1 MNENPT
7 SLVALRAGDI
17 MTQMMNSL
25 FGNGWQHFYASGHGT
40 TSGGFPAMLAQMFQ
54 VYNSFVAVAVVAVL
68 GYSLSVAVA
77 STAHEGVPLG
87 KRYSSLWMPIRSVTG
102 LAITVPAPGLG
113 GYSLMQA
120 AILFCVHLSFMGA
133 NMLANVA
140 GDTVAKYGMIT
151 PVVASNDGSAMA
163 ARIFRMTTCAAA
175 LNGPASLNGVGTG
188 EVALVQL
195 AGVPSPPGG
204 SPGFYYGYRYDQIN
218 ASGQPTGVQ
227 GVCGSLITFVPSTI
241 SANGVVNAA
250 DPTQTQVA
258 EGEMVA
264 LHQMLVDDVSPATQI
279 VQHLYAGTAPP
290 NSLAPN
296 VPVPP
301 APKDPGMPAVSALD
315 TSVHAWDTMIGKL
328 PRIVTASSQE
338 GKVGQ
343 RLQAFDAQLHYQ
355 GFGALG
361 GWYFTLARANKD
373 LENAISLRPEYAA
386 PTGAPQRVSS
396 AVGVYLNAAGITS
409 PSEMAMTA
417 NAGGILGTII
427 RHVNDVLLAPVDF
440 LSNQLA
446 GSDAGGSSDPIGTI
460 QVFGNLL
467 IDAAIVALTAAYV
480 FRETS
485 IAVVKGAGGWAKSIP
500 FVGGAIDSVGKVAGA
515 PIKGLIKVGFLIV
528 KSVAFSVVV
537 LGAVCAFYL
546 PLIPYIVWTV
556 GLVTL
561 MIFILESMV
570 AAPLWAAAHAMPE
583 GEGLSGEQAKQG
595 YMLLIAVCLRPIL
608 MVFGFL
614 SAFGIVSMADYMVGL
629 EFPRIIH
636 SMMATTLSGLVAFL
650 ALTGILVYLLVA
662 IAHHGYGLIH
672 EIPDRALRWINAA
685 AGQLGDEALGGDI
698 KSNAKNT
705 IMGGGANINT
715 GIKQEGQEH
724 AQNQKEEARSNSQN
738 AGKGGN
744 EVVGATK
751 DTPPTPSTPN
761 EPDVKQD

>member
-1 MNENPT
+1 MNANPS

-25 FGNGWQHFYASGHGT
+25 FGNGWQHFYHSGHGT

-68 GYSLSVAVA
+68 GYSLAVAVA
-77 STAHEGVPLG
+77 STAHEGIPLG

-102 LAITVPAPGLG
+102 LAVTVPAPGLG

-175 LNGPASLNGVGTG
+175 LNGPASLNGLGKR

-227 GVCGSLITFVPSTI
+227 GVCGALITFVPSSITG
-241 SANGVVNAA
+241 NGVVDPA

-258 EGEMVA
+258 QQEMVA
-264 LHQMLVDDVSPATQI
+264 LHQMLVDDVAPATQM

-301 APKDPGMPAVSALD
+301 PPQDPGMPAVNALD

-328 PRIVTASSQE
+328 PRIVTASSQA

-396 AVGVYLNAAGITS
+396 AVGVYLNASGITS

-427 RHVNDVLLAPVDF
+427 RHVNDVLLSPVDF
-440 LSNQLA
+440 LSRQLA

-467 IDAAIVALTAAYV
+467 IDAAILALTAAYV
-480 FRETS
+480 FRETALGVAKS
-485 IAVVKGAGGWAKSIP
+485 VTGGLVSKIPLLGTIAAAAGGPA
-500 FVGGAIDSVGKVAGA
+500 
-515 PIKGLIKVGFLIV
+515 KGLIKVGFLIV
-528 KSVAFSVVV
+528 KSVAFSIVV

-546 PLIPYIVWTV
+546 PLVPYIVWTV

-583 GEGLSGEQAKQG
+583 GDGLAGEQAKQG

-614 SAFGIVSMADYMVGL
+614 SAFGIVSMSDYLVGL

-685 AGQLGDEALGGDI
+685 AGQLGDEALGGDV

-724 AQNQKEEARSNSQN
+724 AQSQRDAQHAQQQN
-738 AGKGGN
+738 AAKGGE
-744 EVVGATK
+744 EVIGATK
-751 DTPPTPSTPN
+751 DVQSTPA
-761 EPDVKQD
+761 EPKNDNNLDK